1 MLNFQLLKINC
12 LCDIAVF
19 CFFSHC
25 RAHQVGQL
33 ALMEFNGNR
42 NILRLGLKLNLSV
55 SLRVGHHECNIV
67 EQRVRCAV
75 RLLLEILV
83 QRIDVG
89 VKSIAF
95 HALCD
100 LGNNQLGF
108 VRNGIRR
115 LHVDE
120 NADVIVI
127 VHI

>member
-1 MLNFQLLKINC
+1 
-12 LCDIAVF
+12 
-19 CFFSHC
+19 
-25 RAHQVGQL
+25 
-33 ALMEFNGNR
+33 MEFNRNI
-42 NILRLGLKLNLSV
+42 NILRLGLELDLSV

-67 EQRVRCAV
+67 EQGVRCAV
-75 RLLLEILV
+75 RFLLEILV

-89 VKSIAF
+89 VKGIAL